1 MSWHDALPRLMLSE
15 VIVVEPYP
23 DKNCSDWARFLL
35 TPTSLMAVWQLSWIK
50 HVRLGNMQHILEPPI
65 LEHSVL
71 RSARPDVAY
80 THLEG
85 SSCQRT
91 WCPDPHSTYKSI
103 MEIFHCCLLSATLFV
118 FDSAAFPYWSP
129 GITRGSLAATGL
141 SWAKSKFIFQGGKNN
156 QKNLSLSKPPGITFF
171 PQRAASLHCGA
182 CPLPA
187 GPRLALQQSS
197 RGRQKEERGRT
208 RGAEWRGS

>member
-103 MEIFHCCLLSATLFV
+103 MEIFHWCPLVSNFVCIWFCCFSLLITGHNERKFSSNWPFV
-118 FDSAAFPYWSP
+118 GLNQNSSF
-129 GITRGSLAATGL
+129 RGEKIIKRISQQA
-141 SWAKSKFIFQGGKNN
+141 SRDH
-156 QKNLSLSKPPGITFF
+156 FF
-171 PQRAASLHCGA
+171 PPEGC
-182 CPLPA
+182 
-187 GPRLALQQSS
+187 
-197 RGRQKEERGRT
+197 
-208 RGAEWRGS
+208 